1 MLLTVQRAY
10 ELLAKHGV
18 FAREICDKCGRVLG
32 AVRFMRQG
40 DAGVW
45 CSRECRD
52 GAEAHAPRTCK
63 HCHATL
69 LPGKRR
75 GSRFCDDACK
85 QTAHRS
91 KPIRQAPETAGLSV
105 TNTSI
110 YAGFSLKNS
119 GAGVSPL
126 TRPSL
131 PLETNRSEKRG
142 ARV

>member
-1 MLLTVQRAY
+1 MLLTVQQAY
-10 ELLAKHGV
+10 ELLAKYGV

-32 AVRFMRQG
+32 AVRFMRRG
-40 DAGVW
+40 DGGVW

-52 GAEAHAPRTCK
+52 GAESHATGMCK

-69 LPGKRR
+69 APGKRK

-85 QTAHRS
+85 QAAHRS
-91 KPIRQAPETAGLSV
+91 KPTRQASGRGGLSV

-110 YAGFSLKNS
+110 YAGFSLKKS
-119 GAGVSPL
+119 GPGVSPL

-131 PLETNRSEKRG
+131 PLETPPSEKRA

>member
-1 MLLTVQRAY
+1 MLLTVQQAY
-10 ELLAKHGV
+10 ELLAEHGV

-32 AVRFMRQG
+32 AVRFTRRG

-52 GAEAHAPRTCK
+52 GADAHAPGTCK

-75 GSRFCDDACK
+75 GSWFCDDACK
-85 QTAHRS
+85 QAAHRS

-119 GAGVSPL
+119 GAGASPL

-131 PLETNRSEKRG
+131 PLETPPSEKRA